1 MHLSRSMVATLAVIG
16 ATCALPAIT
25 SSGAAT
31 PAPRA
36 GFYLDTKAAVNLNV
50 ARDRKTVTTING
62 SCFKRHVQQGDW
74 TLHKRLAISHGTLAF
89 QGLVTDH
96 FDGGPQRVKLTIHAK
111 WEAGRFR
118 GTITSNMPSR
128 CEAVRFA
135 AKFTPPTGE

>member
-1 MHLSRSMVATLAVIG
+1 MVATLAVIG

-25 SSGAAT
+25 PSGAAT

-36 GFYLDTKAAVNLNV
+36 GFYLDTKAAVNLTV
-50 ARDRKTVTTING
+50 ARDRKTVTTINA

-74 TLHKRLAISHGTLAF
+74 TLRKRFAVSRGIAFHGP
-89 QGLVTDH
+89 VTVH
-96 FDGGPQRVKLTIHAK
+96 FDGGSQKVTLTIHAK
-111 WEAGRFR
+111 WEQARFR

-128 CEAVRFA
+128 CEALRFA